1 MGIGLGVA
9 SVAILSLLAAAVV
22 GYQIRLRRQRQR
34 SGTDERPPRRR
45 VRRSFEWTSLFPS
58 SGSLL
63 ARRRSSEVKKHYLNI
78 ALQRRFA
85 FNAVVII
92 ETLKSASFCYGI
104 YGKQR
109 PFQNHPGRAFFSL
122 SEDVELEM
130 STLDRSP
137 GNRRFAANTNT
148 MSTCVSNDNYD
159 NDDAAEIEVTQEA
172 YEGAAA
178 QRMTSFY

>member
-1 MGIGLGVA
+1 
-9 SVAILSLLAAAVV
+9 
-22 GYQIRLRRQRQR
+22 
-34 SGTDERPPRRR
+34 
-45 VRRSFEWTSLFPS
+45 
-58 SGSLL
+58 
-63 ARRRSSEVKKHYLNI
+63 
-78 ALQRRFA
+78 
-85 FNAVVII
+85 
-92 ETLKSASFCYGI
+92 
-104 YGKQR
+104 
-109 PFQNHPGRAFFSL
+109 L

-178 QRMTSFY
+178 QGMTSFR